1 MNILFGVPH
10 RSILG
15 LLLFNFFSFLSF
27 SFLQYIPIAYY
38 TEENTPDCI
47 HLKIP
52 NVLIKLENAAKT
64 LLQNVKDNKMK
75 ANLDKCHL
83 SRSNKKVS
91 K

>member
-1 MNILFGVPH
+1 MEDN
-10 RSILG
+10 
-15 LLLFNFFSFLSF
+15 N
-27 SFLQYIPIAYY
+27 
-38 TEENTPDCI
+38 PDCI